1 MNDQET
7 GELLP
12 GPEAPGQIEIPAA
25 EPVTEPSEPMQVV
38 SVDELLEYLQTPA
51 EGELPEADEPGELE
65 ADAPAEL
72 PEETQLPAETDETA
86 QLLELIHQDLTHPA
100 LTTDFQDYTVAEG
113 LLLLLLVG
121 FFISACIRLLKE
133 GFSWL

>member
-1 MNDQET
+1 MNEYET

-12 GPEAPGQIEIPAA
+12 GPEAPSQIEIPAA
-25 EPVTEPSEPMQVV
+25 EPVQ
-38 SVDELLEYLQTPA
+38 
-51 EGELPEADEPGELE
+51 
-65 ADAPAEL
+65 
-72 PEETQLPAETDETA
+72 EEVQLPAETDETA

>member
-1 MNDQET
+1 MNEYET

-12 GPEAPGQIEIPAA
+12 GPEAPSQIEIPAA
-25 EPVTEPSEPMQVV
+25 EPVPEPSEPMQVV
-38 SVDELLEYLQTPA
+38 SVDELLEYWQTAA
-51 EGELPEADEPGELE
+51 EDETPEADEPGELE
-65 ADAPAEL
+65 AEAPAEL
-72 PEETQLPAETDETA
+72 QEEVQLPAETDETA